1 MGIRGCPCVPGQR
14 AGHSRKVL
22 KAVVGHVLW
31 DLTQA
36 GDVTGLPSPDPDRRP
51 DRIRPDCAATSPTFA
66 IASGARPGSQTT
78 RAARGKKEAE
88 RDLIEALLGDYHG
101 EPLSEI
107 QQRPRGPGDPH
118 RGAGI

>member
-1 MGIRGCPCVPGQR
+1 MQSLQVEELPRQMPRSPPQVTEANAIGEQGLVRMVIRGCPCVPGQR

-36 GDVTGLPSPDPDRRP
+36 GDVTGLPSPDPARRTA
-51 DRIRPDCAATSPTFA
+51 RIRPDCAATSPTFA

-78 RAARGKKEAE
+78 DRKSTRLNY
-88 RDLIEALLGDYHG
+88 RH
-101 EPLSEI
+101 
-107 QQRPRGPGDPH
+107 
-118 RGAGI
+118 

>member
-1 MGIRGCPCVPGQR
+1 MVIRGCPCVPGQR

-51 DRIRPDCAATSPTFA
+51 DRIRPACAAPSQTSA
-66 IASGARPGSQTT
+66 IASGARHGSQTT
-78 RAARGKKEAE
+78 RTVPGQKEAD
-88 RDLIEALLGDYHG
+88 RDLLYSLPGAITGYH
-101 EPLSEI
+101 PSEY
-107 QQRPRGPGDPH
+107 RKT
-118 RGAGI
+118 